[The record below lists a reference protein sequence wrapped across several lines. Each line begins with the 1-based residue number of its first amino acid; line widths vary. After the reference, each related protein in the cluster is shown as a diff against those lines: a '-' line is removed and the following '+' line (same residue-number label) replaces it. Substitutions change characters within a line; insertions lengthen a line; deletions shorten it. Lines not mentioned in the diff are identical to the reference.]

1 MNSIELILSQRK
13 AFFEGTEMI
22 LQGIRPEWFD
32 LKPMPELMS
41 FGEQVDHISAVEA
54 EILDE
59 TATALKFEKIPFN
72 YKPSEN
78 LQSSLAQWRRVHELG
93 DKFISGLDDK
103 KLGSRFLTI
112 SHMQMSVYAMIN
124 VVLEHEIHHRG
135 EIIAYFRMMK
145 SEPPRRWK
153 D

>member
-13 AFFEGTEMI
+13 AFFEGTEMV
-22 LQGIRPEWFD
+22 LQGIRPEWFY

-41 FGEQVDHISAVEA
+41 FGEQIDHISAVEA

-59 TATALKFEKIPFN
+59 TANALEFEKIPFDC
-72 YKPSEN
+72 KPSEN
-78 LQSSLAQWRRVHELG
+78 LESSLGQWRRVHDLG
-93 DKFISGLDDK
+93 DRFISGLDDQ
-103 KLGSRFLTI
+103 KLDFRFLTV
-112 SHMQMSVYAMIN
+112 SHAPMSVNAMIN

-145 SEPPRRWK
+145 SDPPKRWR

>member
-1 MNSIELILSQRK
+1 MNSIELILNQRK

-22 LQGIRPEWFD
+22 LQGIKPDWFD

-41 FGEQVDHISAVEA
+41 FGEQIDHISAVET
-54 EILDE
+54 ELLDE
-59 TATALKFEKIPFN
+59 TAVALKFKKIPFN
-72 YKPSEN
+72 YKPCQN
-78 LQSSLAQWRRVHELG
+78 LKSSLAQWRRVHKLG
-93 DKFISGLDDK
+93 DKFISDLDDE
-103 KLGSRFLTI
+103 KLDFRFLTV
-112 SHMQMSVYAMIN
+112 SHAHISVYAMIN

-145 SEPPRRWK
+145 SEPPKRWQ

>member
-13 AFFEGTEMI
+13 AFFEGTEMV

-78 LQSSLAQWRRVHELG
+78 LESSLSQWRRVHELG

>member
-22 LQGIRPEWFD
+22 LQGIKPEWFD

-59 TATALKFEKIPFN
+59 TATALKFNKIPFD
-72 YKPSEN
+72 YKTSQN
-78 LQSSLAQWRRVHELG
+78 LESSLSQWRRMHDLG
-93 DKFISGLDDK
+93 DRFISELDDQ
-103 KLGSRFLTI
+103 KLDFRFLTV
-112 SHMQMSVYAMIN
+112 SHTPMSVNAMIN

-135 EIIAYFRMMK
+135 EIIAYFRMMR
-145 SEPPRRWK
+145 SYPPKRWK